1 MEYFKT
7 KDENQR
13 DIFINLENVLWI
25 EFFDENR
32 SITFY
37 KGKSDAVD
45 ISINENEYQETKEKL
60 MKVLTSSISV
70 ILD

>member
-1 MEYFKT
+1 MDYFKT

-25 EFFDENR
+25 EFFDEKC

-37 KGKSDAVD
+37 KGKSDSVD
-45 ISINENEYQETKEKL
+45 ISINEKEYQETKEKL
-60 MKVLTSSISV
+60 TKVLTSSISV